1 MRIFNNIS
9 LKLLSVLA
17 ALLLWVFVVGVENY
31 VFALPIEQIVRVSNL
46 GQNVS
51 VANELEKVKIKYKAT
66 DSSSPAPS
74 AAEFELSV
82 DASDLSEGQHLLPIN
97 FLSKNPKITI
107 VAVEPA
113 SLNLVLEA
121 NTSKEINLKHEIKGS
136 PDKDYEVREVKLD
149 AAKVKV
155 LGAASVVGKLNEL
168 NLKISLDGS
177 ENADFNR
184 KITLEAPTE
193 WNLKG
198 KTISFDPPT
207 VQAEIKIRRKKIEQ
221 PVDNTSST
229 TTIDHNTGSTSD
241 NDFLSSKTVMA
252 EIVLQG
258 ENISGVKETLPQNL
272 LVTIQAD
279 AATLPLVNNE
289 TIKLILDL
297 NKVVKS
303 SYSVKSTDL
312 SWDNT
317 LDLKLVEF
325 SPDKILVKY

>member
-1 MRIFNNIS
+1 MKIFNNIS
-9 LKLLSVLA
+9 LKLLSILA

-31 VFALPIEQIVRVSNL
+31 VFALPIEQIVRVNNL

-51 VANELEKVKIKYKAT
+51 VANELEKVKIKYKAS

-97 FLSKNPKITI
+97 FLSKNPKVTI

-121 NTSKEINLKHEIKGS
+121 NTSKEISLKQEIKGS
-136 PDKDYEVREVKLD
+136 PDKDYEVKEIKLD
-149 AAKVKV
+149 TSKVKV

-184 KITLEAPTE
+184 KITLEAPME

-207 VQAEIKIRRKKIEQ
+207 VQAEIKIRKKKVEQ
-221 PVDNTSST
+221 PADITSGGETADS
-229 TTIDHNTGSTSD
+229 NTGSTSTD
-241 NDFLSSKTVMA
+241 DILARKTVMA
-252 EIVLQG
+252 QIVLEG

-279 AATLPLVNNE
+279 DATAALVNNE
-289 TIKLILDL
+289 TIKLILNL
-297 NKVVKS
+297 NQVVKG

-312 SWDNT
+312 RWDNT

-325 SPDKILVKY
+325 SPEKILVKY

>member
-1 MRIFNNIS
+1 MKIFNNLS
-9 LKLLSVLA
+9 LKLLSVAA
-17 ALLLWVFVVGVENY
+17 ALLLWIFVVGVENY
-31 VFALPIEQIVRVSNL
+31 VFALPIEQTVRVNNL

-51 VANELEKVKIKYKAT
+51 VANELEKVKIKYKAS

-97 FLSKNPKITI
+97 FLSKNPKVTI

-121 NTSKEINLKHEIKGS
+121 NTSKEIILKQEVKGS
-136 PDKDYEVREVKLD
+136 PDKDYEVKEVKLNMS
-149 AAKVKV
+149 KVKV
-155 LGAASVVGKLNEL
+155 QGAASVVGKLNEL
-168 NLKISLDGS
+168 NLKINLDGT

-198 KTISFDPPT
+198 KTISFEPQT
-207 VQAEIKIRRKKIEQ
+207 VQAEIKIRKKKIEE
-221 PVDNTSST
+221 PSENVSSNTNTSG
-229 TTIDHNTGSTSD
+229 NTGTATVD
-241 NDFLSSKTVMA
+241 EVLARKTVMA
-252 EIVLQG
+252 QIVLQG

-279 AATLPLVNNE
+279 EATAALVNNE
-289 TIKLILDL
+289 TIKLLLDL
-297 NKVVKS
+297 NQVVRGSYNVKS
-303 SYSVKSTDL
+303 ADL
-312 SWDNT
+312 KWDNA
-317 LDLKLVEF
+317 LNLKLVEF

>member
-1 MRIFNNIS
+1 MKIFNNIS
-9 LKLLSVLA
+9 LKLLSILA

-31 VFALPIEQIVRVSNL
+31 VFALPIEQIVRVNNL

-51 VANELEKVKIKYKAT
+51 VANELEKVKIKYKAS

-97 FLSKNPKITI
+97 FLSKNPKVTI

-121 NTSKEINLKHEIKGS
+121 NTSKEISLKQEIKGS
-136 PDKDYEVREVKLD
+136 PDKDYEVKEIKLD
-149 AAKVKV
+149 TSKVKV

-184 KITLEAPTE
+184 KITLEAPME

-207 VQAEIKIRRKKIEQ
+207 VQAEIKIRKKKVEQ
-221 PVDNTSST
+221 PADNTSGIET
-229 TTIDHNTGSTSD
+229 TDSNTGSTSTD
-241 NDFLSSKTVMA
+241 DILARKTVMA
-252 EIVLQG
+252 QIVLEG

-279 AATLPLVNNE
+279 DATAALVNNE
-289 TIKLILDL
+289 TIKLILNL
-297 NKVVKS
+297 NQVVKG

-312 SWDNT
+312 RWDNT

-325 SPDKILVKY
+325 SPEKILVKY

>member
-1 MRIFNNIS
+1 MKIFNNIS

-31 VFALPIEQIVRVSNL
+31 VFALPIEQIVRVNNL

-51 VANELEKVKIKYKAT
+51 VANELEKVKIKYKAS

-82 DASDLSEGQHLLPIN
+82 DAGDLSEGQHLLPIN
-97 FLSKNPKITI
+97 FLSKNPKVTI

-121 NTSKEINLKHEIKGS
+121 NTSKEINLKQEIKGS
-136 PDKDYEVREVKLD
+136 PDKDYEVKEIKLD
-149 AAKVKV
+149 TSKVKV

-184 KITLEAPTE
+184 KITLEAPME

-207 VQAEIKIRRKKIEQ
+207 VQAEIKIRKKKVEQ
-221 PVDNTSST
+221 PADNTSGSET
-229 TTIDHNTGSTSD
+229 TDSNTGSTSTD
-241 NDFLSSKTVMA
+241 DILARKTVMA
-252 EIVLQG
+252 QIVLEG

-279 AATLPLVNNE
+279 DATAALVNNE
-289 TIKLILDL
+289 TIKLILNL
-297 NKVVKS
+297 NQVVKG

-312 SWDNT
+312 RWDNT

-325 SPDKILVKY
+325 SPEKILVKY

>member
-1 MRIFNNIS
+1 MKIFNNIS
-9 LKLLSVLA
+9 LKLLSILA

-31 VFALPIEQIVRVSNL
+31 VFALPIEQIVRVNNL

-51 VANELEKVKIKYKAT
+51 VANELEKVKIKYKAS

-97 FLSKNPKITI
+97 FLSKNPKVTI

-121 NTSKEINLKHEIKGS
+121 NTSKEISLKQEIKGS
-136 PDKDYEVREVKLD
+136 PDKDYEVKEIKLD
-149 AAKVKV
+149 TSKVKV

-184 KITLEAPTE
+184 KITLEAPME

-207 VQAEIKIRRKKIEQ
+207 VQAEIKIRKKKVEQ
-221 PVDNTSST
+221 PADNTSGSET
-229 TTIDHNTGSTSD
+229 TDSNTGSTSTD
-241 NDFLSSKTVMA
+241 DILARKTVMA
-252 EIVLQG
+252 QIVLEG

-279 AATLPLVNNE
+279 DATAALVNNE
-289 TIKLILDL
+289 TIKLILNL
-297 NKVVKS
+297 NQVVKGS
-303 SYSVKSTDL
+303 
-312 SWDNT
+312 
-317 LDLKLVEF
+317 
-325 SPDKILVKY
+325 